1 MTFPKPLN
9 SLPFPKTYRA
19 SGVLLHVT
27 CLPSPYGIGDLGP
40 SAFAWVDRLA
50 RAGQSWWQVLP
61 LGPTGYGNSP
71 YQSFSSFAG
80 NPLLISPDRLVEDR
94 LLQAGDVA
102 GVSFPAHEVDFPA
115 VAAIKIRLLDR
126 AWANFQA
133 NARPD
138 LRPAFDAFRQAQ
150 AAWLDDFALF
160 AALKAKH
167 GGVAYQ
173 QWPAELVRRE
183 RQALN
188 RARKELAGAIDR
200 VRFVQFVVSR
210 QWQALKEHARSRG
223 VSLLGDLPFY
233 VSADSSDVWADPE
246 FFLLDEQGKPQ
257 CVAGV
262 PPDYFSPTGQLW
274 GNPMYNWPA
283 LRKTGYRWWI
293 NRLRASLA
301 NLDLLRLD
309 HFRAFEAA
317 WYVPATATTA
327 EHGEWRPGPGADF
340 FRAVK
345 QALGGLP
352 LIAEDLGMITP
363 PVRALRDQF
372 NLPGMRVLQFA
383 FDGMQDNP
391 FLPHHYIPNTV
402 AYTGTHDNDTTRGWY
417 ATLPGD
423 QRRILLEYLKRPGLE
438 AEEAPAVLLRL
449 AWQSVA
455 ALAVVPLQ
463 DVLNLDA
470 SARMNRPGEAGGNW
484 SWRVTEGM
492 LEEGAFRR
500 LLQLTEEAKR
510 LPTVR

>member
-1 MTFPKPLN
+1 MNFPKPLN
-9 SLPFPKTYRA
+9 ALPFPKNYRA
-19 SGVLLHVT
+19 AGVLLHVT

-40 SAFAWVDRLA
+40 TAFAWVDRLA

-80 NPLLISPDRLVEDR
+80 NPLLVSPDRLVEDR
-94 LLQAGDVA
+94 LLKPGDLA
-102 GVSFPAHEVDFPA
+102 GVSFPEHEVDFNA
-115 VAAIKIRLLDR
+115 VAAFKTRLLDR

-138 LRPAFDAFRQAQ
+138 LKPAFDEACQKQAS
-150 AAWLDDFALF
+150 WLDDFVLF
-160 AALKAKH
+160 VALKAKH

-173 QWPAELVRRE
+173 QWPVELIRRE
-183 RQALN
+183 RPALT
-188 RARKELAGAIDR
+188 RARQELAGAMDR
-200 VRFVQFVVSR
+200 VRFEQFLVGR
-210 QWQALKEHARSRG
+210 QWQALKDHARGRG
-223 VSLLGDLPFY
+223 IGLLGDLPFY
-233 VSADSSDVWADPE
+233 VSADSSDVWGDPD
-246 FFLLDEQGKPQ
+246 FFLLDDHGKPI

-274 GNPMYNWPA
+274 GNPVYNWLA

-301 NLDLLRLD
+301 HLDLLRLD

-317 WYVPATATTA
+317 WYVPANAATA

-372 NLPGMRVLQFA
+372 DLPGMRVLQFA

-402 AYTGTHDNDTTRGWY
+402 AYTGTHDNDTTRSWY
-417 ATLPGD
+417 ATLPEN
-423 QRRILLEYLKRPGLE
+423 QRRIMLDYLKRPNMPV
-438 AEEAPAVLLRL
+438 EEAAPVLTRL

-484 SWRVTEGM
+484 TWRVTEGM
-492 LEEGAFRR
+492 LDDGAFRR
-500 LLQLTEEAKR
+500 LRQLTEEAKR
-510 LPTVR
+510 LTAMR